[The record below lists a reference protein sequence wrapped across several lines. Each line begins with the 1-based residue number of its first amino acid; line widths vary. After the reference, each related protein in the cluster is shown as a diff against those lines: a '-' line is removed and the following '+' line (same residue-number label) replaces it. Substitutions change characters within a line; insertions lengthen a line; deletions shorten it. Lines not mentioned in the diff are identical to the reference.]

1 MIHPTPPPA
10 FHLLAKPKGAVCNLD
25 CAYCFYLS
33 KEKLYPGSRFRMTDE
48 MLETY
53 IRRLIEAHRFP
64 EVTIGWQGG
73 EPLLMGLDFFQR
85 SIEIQKKYRRPDM
98 TILNTIQTNGTLIN
112 DEWAAFFREHNFL
125 VGISIDGP
133 RKQHDA
139 FRRDKQGRPTS
150 IG

>member
-1 MIHPTPPPA
+1 MIHPTAPPA
-10 FHLLAKPKGAVCNLD
+10 FHLLAKPKGAVCNLA

-85 SIEIQKKYRRPDM
+85 SIEIPGKISASRHDHPQYHPD
-98 TILNTIQTNGTLIN
+98 QRHA
-112 DEWAAFFREHNFL
+112 D
-125 VGISIDGP
+125 
-133 RKQHDA
+133 Q
-139 FRRDKQGRPTS
+139 
-150 IG
+150 